1 MKCAPG
7 ERSAFRAFHLAVE
20 SLVPQVIGDAA
31 RTTHGKAPQKDLQDQ
46 HNTGRGRWIQP
57 ESPACWDQQD
67 QPSSGFVPAK
77 QFDPGLKS
85 CRAADHNQRDLK
97 NPSQGLMVPAV
108 SGRVVFLPALTL
120 MLDAEAPAKPT
131 EQNNGLPQ
139 AANAEQRRIAAIDIG
154 TNSFHL
160 LVAAVDPTLRT
171 FRIIQ
176 AEKVTTRLG
185 ERDPVTGELTAA
197 AMQRGYETL
206 RQFRDLSASHQVEQI
221 VTAATSA
228 VREAPNGRDF
238 LQTVLDDLDMEVDLV
253 SGPEEARL
261 IYLGVLSGMPF
272 GDRPHLLL
280 DIGGGSTELILADG
294 RDARALTSTR
304 VGAVRLQR
312 DFVRDDPMP
321 PKRRAF
327 LQAFIQG
334 SLEPAVDKVRRRIK
348 PGERPVL
355 VATSGTAMAIGS
367 LAASEEE
374 RPPRKLHGYRLT
386 RERLDRVVDRL
397 ITMTPA
403 QRREL
408 APINDRRAE
417 IIVPGALILQTTMK
431 MLGVEDLVLSER
443 ALREGLIVDW
453 MLRHGL
459 LEDRFSFQSSIR
471 QRTVIH
477 QVQRFAVNQS
487 RAERVANHALSL
499 FDATGGVMHD
509 DSGEGRELL
518 WAAAMLHSCGQHIN
532 ISAYHKHSWYLIRH
546 GELLGYSEA
555 EHLMVAAIA
564 RYHRRSL
571 PKKRHESW
579 QVLATR
585 ENRRCVHQM
594 AILLRLAAALDRRPE
609 PVISAL
615 RIHAVKGVLH
625 LELVPD
631 RVNQN
636 VSLEQWS
643 LESCSEVVWEAVGVK
658 LRVSVQG

>member
-1 MKCAPG
+1 
-7 ERSAFRAFHLAVE
+7 
-20 SLVPQVIGDAA
+20 
-31 RTTHGKAPQKDLQDQ
+31 
-46 HNTGRGRWIQP
+46 
-57 ESPACWDQQD
+57 
-67 QPSSGFVPAK
+67 
-77 QFDPGLKS
+77 
-85 CRAADHNQRDLK
+85 
-97 NPSQGLMVPAV
+97 
-108 SGRVVFLPALTL
+108 
-120 MLDAEAPAKPT
+120 MLDAKAPAQPT
-131 EQNNGLPQ
+131 EQNNGASQ
-139 AANAEQRRIAAIDIG
+139 AVNADQRRIAAIDIG

-160 LVAAVDPTLRT
+160 LVAAVDPKLRT

-176 AEKVTTRLG
+176 AEKATTRLG
-185 ERDPVTGELTAA
+185 ERDPETGELTAA
-197 AMQRGYETL
+197 AMKRGLETL
-206 RQFRDLSASHQVEQI
+206 RQFRDLAASHRVEQI

-238 LQTVLDDLDMEVDLV
+238 LQTILDDLGMEVDLV

-321 PKRRAF
+321 PQRRSF

-348 PGERPVL
+348 PGETPVL

-374 RPPRKLHGYRLT
+374 RPPRKLHGYRVT
-386 RERLDRVVDRL
+386 RQSLKQVVDRL

-431 MLGVEDLVLSER
+431 MLGVAEFVLSER

-453 MLRHGL
+453 MLRQGL

-471 QRTVIH
+471 QRTVLH

-487 RAERVANHALSL
+487 RAERVASHALSL
-499 FDATGGVMHD
+499 YDATRGVMHD

-518 WAAAMLHSCGQHIN
+518 WAAAMLHTCGQHIN
-532 ISAYHKHSWYLIRH
+532 ISAYHKHTWYLIRH

-579 QVLATR
+579 QLVATR
-585 ENRRCVHQM
+585 DNRRCVHQM
-594 AILLRLAAALDRRPE
+594 ALLLRLAAALDRRPE

-615 RIHAVKGVLH
+615 RIHAVKGSLD
-625 LELVPD
+625 LEIVPE

-643 LESCSEVVWEAVGVK
+643 LEGCAEVVKEAVGVN
-658 LRVSVQG
+658 LRVRVQG

>member
-1 MKCAPG
+1 MA
-7 ERSAFRAFHLAVE
+7 S
-20 SLVPQVIGDAA
+20 
-31 RTTHGKAPQKDLQDQ
+31 
-46 HNTGRGRWIQP
+46 
-57 ESPACWDQQD
+57 
-67 QPSSGFVPAK
+67 
-77 QFDPGLKS
+77 
-85 CRAADHNQRDLK
+85 
-97 NPSQGLMVPAV
+97 AV
-108 SGRVVFLPALTL
+108 SVRVDFSAALTL
-120 MLDAEAPAKPT
+120 MLDAKAPAQPT
-131 EQNNGLPQ
+131 EQNNGASQ
-139 AANAEQRRIAAIDIG
+139 AVNADQRRIAAIDIG

-160 LVAAVDPTLRT
+160 LVAAVDPKLRT

-176 AEKVTTRLG
+176 AEKATTRLG
-185 ERDPVTGELTAA
+185 ERDPETGELTAA
-197 AMQRGYETL
+197 AMQRGLETL
-206 RQFRDLSASHQVEQI
+206 RQFRDLAASHRVEQI

-238 LQTVLDDLDMEVDLV
+238 LQTILDDLGMEVDLV

-321 PKRRAF
+321 PQRRSF

-348 PGERPVL
+348 PGETPVL

-374 RPPRKLHGYRLT
+374 RPPRKLHGYRVT
-386 RERLDRVVDRL
+386 RQSLNQVVDRL

-431 MLGVEDLVLSER
+431 MLGVGEFVLSER

-453 MLRHGL
+453 MLRQGL

-471 QRTVIH
+471 QRTVLH

-487 RAERVANHALSL
+487 RAERVASHALSL
-499 FDATGGVMHD
+499 YDATRGVMHD

-518 WAAAMLHSCGQHIN
+518 WAAAMLHTCGQHIN
-532 ISAYHKHSWYLIRH
+532 ISAYHKHTWYLIRH

-579 QVLATR
+579 QLVATR
-585 ENRRCVHQM
+585 DNRRCVHQM
-594 AILLRLAAALDRRPE
+594 ALLLRLAAALDRRPE

-615 RIHAVKGVLH
+615 RIHAVKGSLD
-625 LELVPD
+625 LEIVPE

-643 LESCSEVVWEAVGVK
+643 LEGCAEVVKEAVGVN
-658 LRVSVQG
+658 LRVRVQG

>member
-1 MKCAPG
+1 
-7 ERSAFRAFHLAVE
+7 
-20 SLVPQVIGDAA
+20 
-31 RTTHGKAPQKDLQDQ
+31 
-46 HNTGRGRWIQP
+46 
-57 ESPACWDQQD
+57 
-67 QPSSGFVPAK
+67 
-77 QFDPGLKS
+77 
-85 CRAADHNQRDLK
+85 
-97 NPSQGLMVPAV
+97 
-108 SGRVVFLPALTL
+108 
-120 MLDAEAPAKPT
+120 MLDAKAPAQPT
-131 EQNNGLPQ
+131 EQNNGASQ
-139 AANAEQRRIAAIDIG
+139 AVNADQRRIAAIDIG

-160 LVAAVDPTLRT
+160 LVAAVDPKLRT

-176 AEKVTTRLG
+176 AEKATTRLG
-185 ERDPVTGELTAA
+185 ERDPETGELTAA
-197 AMQRGYETL
+197 AMQRGLETL
-206 RQFRDLSASHQVEQI
+206 RQFRDLAASHRVEQI

-238 LQTVLDDLDMEVDLV
+238 LQTILDDLGMEVDLV

-321 PKRRAF
+321 PQRRSF

-348 PGERPVL
+348 PGETPVL

-374 RPPRKLHGYRLT
+374 RPPRKLHGYCVT
-386 RERLDRVVDRL
+386 RQSLNQVVDRL

-431 MLGVEDLVLSER
+431 MLGVEEFVLSER

-453 MLRHGL
+453 MLRQGL

-471 QRTVIH
+471 QRTVLH

-487 RAERVANHALSL
+487 RAERVASHALSL
-499 FDATGGVMHD
+499 YDATRGVMHD

-518 WAAAMLHSCGQHIN
+518 WAAAMLHTCGQHIN
-532 ISAYHKHSWYLIRH
+532 ISAYHKHTWYLIRH

-579 QVLATR
+579 QLVATR
-585 ENRRCVHQM
+585 DNRRCVHQM
-594 AILLRLAAALDRRPE
+594 ALLLRLAAALDRRPE

-615 RIHAVKGVLH
+615 RIHAVKGSLD
-625 LELVPD
+625 LEIVPE

-643 LESCSEVVWEAVGVK
+643 LEGCAEVVKEAVGVN
-658 LRVSVQG
+658 LRVRVQG

>member
-1 MKCAPG
+1 MA
-7 ERSAFRAFHLAVE
+7 S
-20 SLVPQVIGDAA
+20 
-31 RTTHGKAPQKDLQDQ
+31 
-46 HNTGRGRWIQP
+46 
-57 ESPACWDQQD
+57 
-67 QPSSGFVPAK
+67 
-77 QFDPGLKS
+77 
-85 CRAADHNQRDLK
+85 
-97 NPSQGLMVPAV
+97 AV
-108 SGRVVFLPALTL
+108 SVRVDFIAALTL
-120 MLDAEAPAKPT
+120 MLDAKAPAQPT
-131 EQNNGLPQ
+131 EQNNGASQ
-139 AANAEQRRIAAIDIG
+139 AVNADQRRIAAIDIG

-160 LVAAVDPTLRT
+160 LVAAVDPKLRT

-176 AEKVTTRLG
+176 AEKATTRLG
-185 ERDPVTGELTAA
+185 ERDPETGELTAA
-197 AMQRGYETL
+197 AMQRGLETL
-206 RQFRDLSASHQVEQI
+206 RQFRDLAASHRVEQI

-238 LQTVLDDLDMEVDLV
+238 LQTILDDLGMEVDLV

-261 IYLGVLSGMPF
+261 IYLGVLSVMPF

-321 PKRRAF
+321 PQRRSF

-348 PGERPVL
+348 PGETPVL

-374 RPPRKLHGYRLT
+374 RPPRKLHGYRVTWQSLNQ
-386 RERLDRVVDRL
+386 VVDRL

-431 MLGVEDLVLSER
+431 MLGVEDFVLSER

-453 MLRHGL
+453 MLRQGL

-471 QRTVIH
+471 QRTVLH

-487 RAERVANHALSL
+487 RAERVASHALSL
-499 FDATGGVMHD
+499 YDATRGVMHD

-518 WAAAMLHSCGQHIN
+518 WAAAMLHTCGQHIN
-532 ISAYHKHSWYLIRH
+532 ISAYHKHTWYLIRH

-579 QVLATR
+579 QLVATR
-585 ENRRCVHQM
+585 DNRRCVHQM
-594 AILLRLAAALDRRPE
+594 ALLLRLAAALDRRPE

-615 RIHAVKGVLH
+615 RIHAVKGSLD
-625 LELVPD
+625 LEIVPE

-643 LESCSEVVWEAVGVK
+643 LEGCAEVVKEAVGVN
-658 LRVSVQG
+658 LRVRVQG

>member
-1 MKCAPG
+1 MA
-7 ERSAFRAFHLAVE
+7 LAV
-20 SLVPQVIGDAA
+20 SV
-31 RTTHGKAPQKDLQDQ
+31 
-46 HNTGRGRWIQP
+46 
-57 ESPACWDQQD
+57 
-67 QPSSGFVPAK
+67 
-77 QFDPGLKS
+77 
-85 CRAADHNQRDLK
+85 
-97 NPSQGLMVPAV
+97 
-108 SGRVVFLPALTL
+108 RVDFIAALTL
-120 MLDAEAPAKPT
+120 MLDAKAPAQPT
-131 EQNNGLPQ
+131 EQNNGASQ
-139 AANAEQRRIAAIDIG
+139 AVNADQRRIAAIDIG

-160 LVAAVDPTLRT
+160 LVAAVDPKLRT

-176 AEKVTTRLG
+176 AEKATTRLG
-185 ERDPVTGELTAA
+185 ERDPETGELTAA
-197 AMQRGYETL
+197 AMQRGLETL
-206 RQFRDLSASHQVEQI
+206 RQFRDLAASHRVEQI

-238 LQTVLDDLDMEVDLV
+238 LQTILDDLGMEVDLV

-321 PKRRAF
+321 PQRRSF

-348 PGERPVL
+348 PGETPVL

-374 RPPRKLHGYRLT
+374 RPPRKLHGYRVT
-386 RERLDRVVDRL
+386 RQSLNQVVDRL

-431 MLGVEDLVLSER
+431 MLGVEEFVLSER

-453 MLRHGL
+453 MLRQGL

-471 QRTVIH
+471 QRTVLH

-487 RAERVANHALSL
+487 RAERVASHALSL
-499 FDATGGVMHD
+499 YDATRGVMHD

-518 WAAAMLHSCGQHIN
+518 WAAAMLHTCGQHIN
-532 ISAYHKHSWYLIRH
+532 ISAYHKHTWYLIRH

-579 QVLATR
+579 QLVATR
-585 ENRRCVHQM
+585 DNRRCVHQM
-594 AILLRLAAALDRRPE
+594 ALLLRLAAALDRRPE

-615 RIHAVKGVLH
+615 RIHAVKGSLD
-625 LELVPD
+625 LEIVPE

-643 LESCSEVVWEAVGVK
+643 LEGCAEVVKEAVGVN
-658 LRVSVQG
+658 LRVRVQG

>member
-1 MKCAPG
+1 MA
-7 ERSAFRAFHLAVE
+7 S
-20 SLVPQVIGDAA
+20 
-31 RTTHGKAPQKDLQDQ
+31 
-46 HNTGRGRWIQP
+46 
-57 ESPACWDQQD
+57 
-67 QPSSGFVPAK
+67 
-77 QFDPGLKS
+77 
-85 CRAADHNQRDLK
+85 
-97 NPSQGLMVPAV
+97 AV
-108 SGRVVFLPALTL
+108 SGRVDFIAALTL
-120 MLDAEAPAKPT
+120 MLDAKAPAQPT
-131 EQNNGLPQ
+131 EQNNGASQ
-139 AANAEQRRIAAIDIG
+139 AVNADQRRIAAIDIG

-160 LVAAVDPTLRT
+160 LVAAVDPKLRT

-176 AEKVTTRLG
+176 AEKATTRLG
-185 ERDPVTGELTAA
+185 ERDPETGELTEA
-197 AMQRGYETL
+197 AMQRGLETL
-206 RQFRDLSASHQVEQI
+206 RQFRDLAASHRVEQI

-238 LQTVLDDLDMEVDLV
+238 LQTILDDLGMEVDLV

-321 PKRRAF
+321 PQRRSF

-348 PGERPVL
+348 PGETPVL

-374 RPPRKLHGYRLT
+374 RPPRKLHGYRVT
-386 RERLDRVVDRL
+386 RQRLNKVVDRL

-431 MLGVEDLVLSER
+431 MLGVEEFVLSER

-453 MLRHGL
+453 MLRQGL

-471 QRTVIH
+471 QRTVLH

-487 RAERVANHALSL
+487 RAERVASHALSL
-499 FDATGGVMHD
+499 YDATRGVMHD

-518 WAAAMLHSCGQHIN
+518 WAAAMLHTCGQHIN
-532 ISAYHKHSWYLIRH
+532 ISAYHKHTWYLIRH

-579 QVLATR
+579 QLVATR
-585 ENRRCVHQM
+585 DNRRCVHQM
-594 AILLRLAAALDRRPE
+594 ALLLRLAAALDRRPE

-615 RIHAVKGVLH
+615 RIHAVKGSLD
-625 LELVPD
+625 LEIVPE

-643 LESCSEVVWEAVGVK
+643 LEGCAEVVKEAVGVN
-658 LRVSVQG
+658 LRVRVQG

>member
-1 MKCAPG
+1 MA
-7 ERSAFRAFHLAVE
+7 S
-20 SLVPQVIGDAA
+20 
-31 RTTHGKAPQKDLQDQ
+31 
-46 HNTGRGRWIQP
+46 
-57 ESPACWDQQD
+57 
-67 QPSSGFVPAK
+67 
-77 QFDPGLKS
+77 
-85 CRAADHNQRDLK
+85 
-97 NPSQGLMVPAV
+97 AV
-108 SGRVVFLPALTL
+108 SVRVDFIAALTL
-120 MLDAEAPAKPT
+120 MLDAKAPAQPT
-131 EQNNGLPQ
+131 EQNNGASQ
-139 AANAEQRRIAAIDIG
+139 AVNADQRRIAAIDIG

-160 LVAAVDPTLRT
+160 LVAAVDPKLRT

-176 AEKVTTRLG
+176 AEKATTRLG
-185 ERDPVTGELTAA
+185 ERDPETGELTEA
-197 AMQRGYETL
+197 AMQRGLETL
-206 RQFRDLSASHQVEQI
+206 RQFRDLAASHRVEQI

-238 LQTVLDDLDMEVDLV
+238 LQTILDDLGMEVDLV

-321 PKRRAF
+321 PQRRSF

-348 PGERPVL
+348 PGETPVL

-374 RPPRKLHGYRLT
+374 RPPRKLHGYRVT
-386 RERLDRVVDRL
+386 RQRLDNVVDHL

-431 MLGVEDLVLSER
+431 MLGVEEFVLSER

-453 MLRHGL
+453 MLRQGL

-471 QRTVIH
+471 QRTVLH

-487 RAERVANHALSL
+487 RAERVASHALSL
-499 FDATGGVMHD
+499 YDATRGVMHD

-518 WAAAMLHSCGQHIN
+518 WAAAMLHTCGQHIN
-532 ISAYHKHSWYLIRH
+532 ISAYHKHTWYLIRH

-579 QVLATR
+579 QLVATR
-585 ENRRCVHQM
+585 DNRRCVHQM
-594 AILLRLAAALDRRPE
+594 ALLLRLAAALDRRPE

-615 RIHAVKGVLH
+615 RIHAVKGSLD
-625 LELVPD
+625 LEIVPE

-643 LESCSEVVWEAVGVK
+643 LEGCAEVVKEAVGVN
-658 LRVSVQG
+658 LRVRVQG

>member
-1 MKCAPG
+1 MA
-7 ERSAFRAFHLAVE
+7 S
-20 SLVPQVIGDAA
+20 
-31 RTTHGKAPQKDLQDQ
+31 
-46 HNTGRGRWIQP
+46 
-57 ESPACWDQQD
+57 
-67 QPSSGFVPAK
+67 
-77 QFDPGLKS
+77 
-85 CRAADHNQRDLK
+85 
-97 NPSQGLMVPAV
+97 AV
-108 SGRVVFLPALTL
+108 SVRVGFIAALTL
-120 MLDAEAPAKPT
+120 MLDAKAPAQPT
-131 EQNNGLPQ
+131 EQNNGASQ
-139 AANAEQRRIAAIDIG
+139 AVNADQRRIAAIDIG

-160 LVAAVDPTLRT
+160 LVAAVDPKLRT

-176 AEKVTTRLG
+176 AEKATTRLG
-185 ERDPVTGELTAA
+185 ERDPETGELTAA
-197 AMQRGYETL
+197 AMQRGLDTL
-206 RQFRDLSASHQVEQI
+206 RQFRDLAASHRVEQI

-238 LQTVLDDLDMEVDLV
+238 LQSILDDLGMEVDLV

-321 PKRRAF
+321 PQRRSF

-348 PGERPVL
+348 PGETPVL

-374 RPPRKLHGYRLT
+374 RPPRKLHGYCVT
-386 RERLDRVVDRL
+386 RQSLNKVVDQL

-431 MLGVEDLVLSER
+431 MLGVKEFVLSER

-453 MLRHGL
+453 MLRQGL

-471 QRTVIH
+471 QRTVLH

-487 RAERVANHALSL
+487 RAERVASHALSL
-499 FDATGGVMHD
+499 YDATRGVMHD

-518 WAAAMLHSCGQHIN
+518 WAAAMLHTCGQHIN
-532 ISAYHKHSWYLIRH
+532 ISAYHKHTWYLIRH

-579 QVLATR
+579 QLVATR
-585 ENRRCVHQM
+585 DNRRCVHQM
-594 AILLRLAAALDRRPE
+594 ALLLRLAAALDRRPE

-615 RIHAVKGVLH
+615 RIHAVKGSLD
-625 LELVPD
+625 LEIVPE

-643 LESCSEVVWEAVGVK
+643 LEGCAEVVKEAVGVN
-658 LRVSVQG
+658 LSVRVQG

>member
-1 MKCAPG
+1 
-7 ERSAFRAFHLAVE
+7 
-20 SLVPQVIGDAA
+20 
-31 RTTHGKAPQKDLQDQ
+31 
-46 HNTGRGRWIQP
+46 
-57 ESPACWDQQD
+57 
-67 QPSSGFVPAK
+67 
-77 QFDPGLKS
+77 
-85 CRAADHNQRDLK
+85 
-97 NPSQGLMVPAV
+97 
-108 SGRVVFLPALTL
+108 
-120 MLDAEAPAKPT
+120 MLDAKAPAQPT
-131 EQNNGLPQ
+131 EQNNDASQ
-139 AANAEQRRIAAIDIG
+139 AVNADQRRIAAIDIG

-160 LVAAVDPTLRT
+160 LVAAVDPKLRT

-176 AEKVTTRLG
+176 AEKATTRLG
-185 ERDPVTGELTAA
+185 ERDPETGELTEA
-197 AMQRGYETL
+197 AMQRGLETL
-206 RQFRDLSASHQVEQI
+206 RQFRDLAASHRVEQI

-238 LQTVLDDLDMEVDLV
+238 LQTILDDLGMEVDLV

-321 PKRRAF
+321 PQRRSF
-327 LQAFIQG
+327 LKAFIQG

-348 PGERPVL
+348 PGETPVL

-374 RPPRKLHGYRLT
+374 RPPRKLHGYRVT
-386 RERLDRVVDRL
+386 RQRLDNVVDRL

-431 MLGVEDLVLSER
+431 MLGVEEFVLSER

-453 MLRHGL
+453 MLRQGL

-471 QRTVIH
+471 QRTVLH

-487 RAERVANHALSL
+487 RAERVASHALSL
-499 FDATGGVMHD
+499 YDATRGVMHD

-518 WAAAMLHSCGQHIN
+518 WAAAMLHTCGQHIN
-532 ISAYHKHSWYLIRH
+532 ISAYHKHTWYLIRH

-579 QVLATR
+579 QLVATR
-585 ENRRCVHQM
+585 DNRRCVHQM
-594 AILLRLAAALDRRPE
+594 ALLLRLAAALDRRPE

-615 RIHAVKGVLH
+615 RIHAVKGSLD
-625 LELVPD
+625 LEIVPE

-643 LESCSEVVWEAVGVK
+643 LEGCAEVVKEAVGVN
-658 LRVSVQG
+658 LRVRVQG

>member
-1 MKCAPG
+1 MA
-7 ERSAFRAFHLAVE
+7 S
-20 SLVPQVIGDAA
+20 
-31 RTTHGKAPQKDLQDQ
+31 
-46 HNTGRGRWIQP
+46 
-57 ESPACWDQQD
+57 
-67 QPSSGFVPAK
+67 
-77 QFDPGLKS
+77 
-85 CRAADHNQRDLK
+85 
-97 NPSQGLMVPAV
+97 AV
-108 SGRVVFLPALTL
+108 SVRVDFIAALTL
-120 MLDAEAPAKPT
+120 MLDAKAPAQPT
-131 EQNNGLPQ
+131 EQNNGASQ
-139 AANAEQRRIAAIDIG
+139 AVNADQRRIAAIDIG

-160 LVAAVDPTLRT
+160 LVAAVDPKLRT

-176 AEKVTTRLG
+176 AEKATTRLG
-185 ERDPVTGELTAA
+185 ERDPETGELTAE
-197 AMQRGYETL
+197 AMQRGLETL
-206 RQFRDLSASHQVEQI
+206 RQFRDLAASHRVEQI

-238 LQTVLDDLDMEVDLV
+238 LQTILDDLGMEVDLV

-321 PKRRAF
+321 PQRRSF

-348 PGERPVL
+348 PGETPVL

-374 RPPRKLHGYRLT
+374 RPPRKLHGYRVT
-386 RERLDRVVDRL
+386 RQSLNQVVDRL

-431 MLGVEDLVLSER
+431 MLGVEEFVLSER

-453 MLRHGL
+453 MLRQGL

-471 QRTVIH
+471 QRTVLH

-487 RAERVANHALSL
+487 RAERVASHALSL
-499 FDATGGVMHD
+499 YDATRGVMHD

-518 WAAAMLHSCGQHIN
+518 WAAAMLHTCGQHIN
-532 ISAYHKHSWYLIRH
+532 ISAYHKHTWYLIRH

-579 QVLATR
+579 QLVATR
-585 ENRRCVHQM
+585 DNRRCVHQM
-594 AILLRLAAALDRRPE
+594 ALLLRLAAALDRRPE

-615 RIHAVKGVLH
+615 RIHAVKGSLD
-625 LELVPD
+625 LEIVPE

-643 LESCSEVVWEAVGVK
+643 LEGCAEVVKEAVGVN
-658 LRVSVQG
+658 LRVRVQG

>member
-1 MKCAPG
+1 MA
-7 ERSAFRAFHLAVE
+7 
-20 SLVPQVIGDAA
+20 
-31 RTTHGKAPQKDLQDQ
+31 
-46 HNTGRGRWIQP
+46 
-57 ESPACWDQQD
+57 
-67 QPSSGFVPAK
+67 
-77 QFDPGLKS
+77 
-85 CRAADHNQRDLK
+85 
-97 NPSQGLMVPAV
+97 PAV
-108 SGRVVFLPALTL
+108 SGRVDFIAALTL
-120 MLDAEAPAKPT
+120 MLDAKAPAQPT
-131 EQNNGLPQ
+131 EQNNGASQ
-139 AANAEQRRIAAIDIG
+139 AVNADQRRIAAIDIG

-160 LVAAVDPTLRT
+160 LVAAVDPKLRT

-176 AEKVTTRLG
+176 AEKATTRLG
-185 ERDPVTGELTAA
+185 ERDPETGELTAA
-197 AMQRGYETL
+197 AMQRGLETL
-206 RQFRDLSASHQVEQI
+206 RQFRDLAASHRVEQI

-238 LQTVLDDLDMEVDLV
+238 LQTILDDLGMEVDLV

-321 PKRRAF
+321 PQRRSF

-348 PGERPVL
+348 PGETPVL

-374 RPPRKLHGYRLT
+374 RPPRKLHGYRVT
-386 RERLDRVVDRL
+386 RQSLNQVVDRL

-431 MLGVEDLVLSER
+431 MLGVEEFVLSER

-453 MLRHGL
+453 MLRQGL

-471 QRTVIH
+471 QRTVLH
-477 QVQRFAVNQS
+477 QVQRFAVNQI
-487 RAERVANHALSL
+487 RAEQVASHALSL
-499 FDATGGVMHD
+499 YDATRGVMHD

-518 WAAAMLHSCGQHIN
+518 WAAAMLHTCGQHIN
-532 ISAYHKHSWYLIRH
+532 ISAYHKHTWYLIRH

-579 QVLATR
+579 QLVATR
-585 ENRRCVHQM
+585 DNRRCVHQM
-594 AILLRLAAALDRRPE
+594 ALLLRLAAALDRRPE

-615 RIHAVKGVLH
+615 RIHAVKGSLD
-625 LELVPD
+625 LEIVPE

-643 LESCSEVVWEAVGVK
+643 LEGCAEVVKEAVGVN
-658 LRVSVQG
+658 LRVRVQG

>member
-1 MKCAPG
+1 MA
-7 ERSAFRAFHLAVE
+7 S
-20 SLVPQVIGDAA
+20 
-31 RTTHGKAPQKDLQDQ
+31 
-46 HNTGRGRWIQP
+46 
-57 ESPACWDQQD
+57 
-67 QPSSGFVPAK
+67 
-77 QFDPGLKS
+77 
-85 CRAADHNQRDLK
+85 
-97 NPSQGLMVPAV
+97 AV
-108 SGRVVFLPALTL
+108 SGRVDFIAALTL
-120 MLDAEAPAKPT
+120 MLDAKAPAQPT
-131 EQNNGLPQ
+131 EQNNGASQ
-139 AANAEQRRIAAIDIG
+139 AVNADLRRIAAIDIG

-160 LVAAVDPTLRT
+160 LVAAVDPKLRT

-176 AEKVTTRLG
+176 AEKATTRLG
-185 ERDPVTGELTAA
+185 ERDPETGELTEA
-197 AMQRGYETL
+197 AMQRGLETL
-206 RQFRDLSASHQVEQI
+206 RQFRDLAASHRVEQI

-238 LQTVLDDLDMEVDLV
+238 LQTILDDLGMEVDLV

-321 PKRRAF
+321 PQRRSF

-348 PGERPVL
+348 PGETPVL

-374 RPPRKLHGYRLT
+374 RPPRKLHGYSVT
-386 RERLDRVVDRL
+386 RQRLDKVVDRL

-431 MLGVEDLVLSER
+431 MLGVGEFVLSER

-453 MLRHGL
+453 MLRQGL

-471 QRTVIH
+471 QRTVLH

-487 RAERVANHALSL
+487 RAERVASHALSL
-499 FDATGGVMHD
+499 YDATRGVMHD

-518 WAAAMLHSCGQHIN
+518 WAAAMLHTCGQHIN
-532 ISAYHKHSWYLIRH
+532 ISAYHKHTWYLIRH

-579 QVLATR
+579 QLVATR
-585 ENRRCVHQM
+585 DNRRCVHQM
-594 AILLRLAAALDRRPE
+594 ALLLRLAAALDRRPE

-615 RIHAVKGVLH
+615 RIHAVKGSLD
-625 LELVPD
+625 LEIVPE

-643 LESCSEVVWEAVGVK
+643 LEGCAEVVKEAVGVN
-658 LRVSVQG
+658 LRVRVQG

>member
-1 MKCAPG
+1 MA
-7 ERSAFRAFHLAVE
+7 S
-20 SLVPQVIGDAA
+20 
-31 RTTHGKAPQKDLQDQ
+31 
-46 HNTGRGRWIQP
+46 
-57 ESPACWDQQD
+57 
-67 QPSSGFVPAK
+67 
-77 QFDPGLKS
+77 
-85 CRAADHNQRDLK
+85 
-97 NPSQGLMVPAV
+97 AV
-108 SGRVVFLPALTL
+108 SVRVDFIAALTL
-120 MLDAEAPAKPT
+120 MLDAKAPAQPT
-131 EQNNGLPQ
+131 EQNNGASQ
-139 AANAEQRRIAAIDIG
+139 AVNADQRRIAAIDIG

-160 LVAAVDPTLRT
+160 LVAAVDPKLRT

-176 AEKVTTRLG
+176 AEKATTRLG
-185 ERDPVTGELTAA
+185 ERDPETGELTAA
-197 AMQRGYETL
+197 AMQRGLETL
-206 RQFRDLSASHQVEQI
+206 RQFRDLAASHRVEQI

-238 LQTVLDDLDMEVDLV
+238 LQTILDDLGMEVDLV

-321 PKRRAF
+321 PQRRSF

-348 PGERPVL
+348 PGETPVL

-374 RPPRKLHGYRLT
+374 RPPRKLHGYCVT
-386 RERLDRVVDRL
+386 RQSLNQVVDRL

-431 MLGVEDLVLSER
+431 MLGVEEFVLSER

-453 MLRHGL
+453 MLRQGL

-487 RAERVANHALSL
+487 RAERVASHALSL
-499 FDATGGVMHD
+499 YDATRGVMHD

-518 WAAAMLHSCGQHIN
+518 WAAAMLHTCGQHIN
-532 ISAYHKHSWYLIRH
+532 ISAYHKHTWYLIRH

-579 QVLATR
+579 QLVATR
-585 ENRRCVHQM
+585 DNRRCVHQM
-594 AILLRLAAALDRRPE
+594 ALLLRLAAALDRRPE

-615 RIHAVKGVLH
+615 RIHAVKGSLD
-625 LELVPD
+625 LEIVPE

-643 LESCSEVVWEAVGVK
+643 LEGCAEVVKEAVGVN
-658 LRVSVQG
+658 LRVRVQG

>member
-1 MKCAPG
+1 MA
-7 ERSAFRAFHLAVE
+7 S
-20 SLVPQVIGDAA
+20 
-31 RTTHGKAPQKDLQDQ
+31 
-46 HNTGRGRWIQP
+46 
-57 ESPACWDQQD
+57 
-67 QPSSGFVPAK
+67 
-77 QFDPGLKS
+77 
-85 CRAADHNQRDLK
+85 
-97 NPSQGLMVPAV
+97 AV
-108 SGRVVFLPALTL
+108 SVRVDFIAALTL
-120 MLDAEAPAKPT
+120 MLDAKAPAQPT
-131 EQNNGLPQ
+131 EQNNGASQ
-139 AANAEQRRIAAIDIG
+139 AVNADQRRIAAIDIG

-160 LVAAVDPTLRT
+160 LVAAVDPKLRT

-176 AEKVTTRLG
+176 AEKATTRLG
-185 ERDPVTGELTAA
+185 ERDPETGELTAA
-197 AMQRGYETL
+197 AMQRGLETL
-206 RQFRDLSASHQVEQI
+206 RQFRDLAASHRVEQI

-238 LQTVLDDLDMEVDLV
+238 LQTILDDLGMEVDLV

-321 PKRRAF
+321 PQRRSF

-348 PGERPVL
+348 PGETPVL

-374 RPPRKLHGYRLT
+374 RPPRKLHGYRVT
-386 RERLDRVVDRL
+386 RQSLNQVVDRL

-403 QRREL
+403 QRRDL

-431 MLGVEDLVLSER
+431 MLGVEEFVLSER

-453 MLRHGL
+453 MLRQGL

-471 QRTVIH
+471 QRTVLH

-487 RAERVANHALSL
+487 RAERVASHALSL
-499 FDATGGVMHD
+499 YDATRGVMHD

-518 WAAAMLHSCGQHIN
+518 WAAAMLHTCGQHIN
-532 ISAYHKHSWYLIRH
+532 ISAYHKHTWYLIRH

-579 QVLATR
+579 QLVATR
-585 ENRRCVHQM
+585 DNRRCVHQM
-594 AILLRLAAALDRRPE
+594 ALLLRLAAALDRRPE

-615 RIHAVKGVLH
+615 RIHAVKGSLD
-625 LELVPD
+625 LEIVPE

-643 LESCSEVVWEAVGVK
+643 LEGCAEVVKEAVGVN
-658 LRVSVQG
+658 LRVRVQG

>member
-1 MKCAPG
+1 MA
-7 ERSAFRAFHLAVE
+7 S
-20 SLVPQVIGDAA
+20 
-31 RTTHGKAPQKDLQDQ
+31 
-46 HNTGRGRWIQP
+46 
-57 ESPACWDQQD
+57 
-67 QPSSGFVPAK
+67 
-77 QFDPGLKS
+77 
-85 CRAADHNQRDLK
+85 
-97 NPSQGLMVPAV
+97 AV
-108 SGRVVFLPALTL
+108 SVRVDFIAALTL
-120 MLDAEAPAKPT
+120 MLDAKAPAQPT
-131 EQNNGLPQ
+131 EQNNGASQ
-139 AANAEQRRIAAIDIG
+139 AVNADQRRIAAIDIG

-160 LVAAVDPTLRT
+160 LVAAVDPKLRT

-176 AEKVTTRLG
+176 AEKATTRLG
-185 ERDPVTGELTAA
+185 ERDPETGELTAA
-197 AMQRGYETL
+197 AMQRGLETL
-206 RQFRDLSASHQVEQI
+206 RQFRDLAASHRVEQI

-238 LQTVLDDLDMEVDLV
+238 LQTILDDLGMEVDLV

-321 PKRRAF
+321 PQRRSF

-348 PGERPVL
+348 PGETPVL

-374 RPPRKLHGYRLT
+374 RPPRKLHGYRVT
-386 RERLDRVVDRL
+386 RQSLNQVVDRL

-431 MLGVEDLVLSER
+431 MLGVEEFVLSER

-453 MLRHGL
+453 MLRQGL

-471 QRTVIH
+471 QRTVLH

-487 RAERVANHALSL
+487 RAERVASHALSL
-499 FDATGGVMHD
+499 YDATRGVMHD
-509 DSGEGRELL
+509 DNGEGRELL
-518 WAAAMLHSCGQHIN
+518 WAAAMLHTCGQHIN
-532 ISAYHKHSWYLIRH
+532 ISAYHKHTWYLIRH

-579 QVLATR
+579 QLVATR
-585 ENRRCVHQM
+585 DNRRCVHQM
-594 AILLRLAAALDRRPE
+594 ALLLRLAAALDRRPE

-615 RIHAVKGVLH
+615 RIHAVKGSLD
-625 LELVPD
+625 LEIVPE

-643 LESCSEVVWEAVGVK
+643 LEGCAEVVKEAVGVN
-658 LRVSVQG
+658 LRVRVQG